1 MRIKYSTGI
10 TNMKEKRLKSLF
22 IKSLQAGH
30 IDGNDFFPTDRSDI
44 EIKIKD
50 EGYFRNF
57 DLVVAIIKR
66 RNDSNIQI
74 DSTDSY
80 DNYVNMIMRT
90 GQLTQF
96 AHKERCRIDWIS
108 FFPVEL
114 KSDFDVLDDRLPNQ
128 ILNAILTFGR
138 AILVLDKK
146 HSERAKL
153 KGILNLIPA
162 TIIGYTGREDYFE
175 VLSVFRRFIT
185 RGMLGLNKTRLV
197 KLLSE
202 NRIDCNNGAYNCFEN
217 IQRIYQKLIF
227 NQLYDQDPGFAK
239 DELEFIQT
247 LGDIRRLPEKKHVRE
262 LIKQTSNFKI
272 TNYLK

>member
-1 MRIKYSTGI
+1 
-10 TNMKEKRLKSLF
+10 MKEKHLKSLF

-30 IDGNDFFPTDRSDI
+30 IDGNDFFSIEGTDI

-66 RNDSNIQI
+66 RNDSNIQF

-108 FFPVEL
+108 LFPVEV
-114 KSDFDVLDDRLPNQ
+114 KSDYDVLDARLPNQ
-128 ILNAILTFGR
+128 ILNGILTFGR

-146 HSERAKL
+146 HCERAKL

-185 RGMLGLNKTRLV
+185 RGVLELNKTRLV

-202 NRIDCNNGAYNCFEN
+202 NSIDCNNGVYNCFEN
-217 IQRIYQKLIF
+217 IHRIYQKLVF
-227 NQLYDQDPGFAK
+227 SQLYDQDPGFAK
-239 DELEFIQT
+239 EELEFIQK
-247 LGDIRRLPEKKHVRE
+247 LGDIKLLPEKKHVRE
-262 LIKQTSNFKI
+262 LIRQTSNFKI
-272 TNYLK
+272 TDYL